1 MLTSKGRNEK
11 IVSALVSCKLKFM
24 LIARLPMN
32 TQHIYYVNM
41 LLSIIP
47 TERVFV
53 DVLVYFIV
61 VIAITDN
68 VIKK

>member
-1 MLTSKGRNEK
+1 MRQP
-11 IVSALVSCKLKFM
+11 LVSCKLKFM

-32 TQHIYYVNM
+32 TQDIYDVNM

>member
-1 MLTSKGRNEK
+1 
-11 IVSALVSCKLKFM
+11 
-24 LIARLPMN
+24 MN
-32 TQHIYYVNM
+32 TQDIYDVNM

-61 VIAITDN
+61 VIANTDN